1 MDKNKDDNSGIAAT
15 QHPLSFPSDGWSAD
29 IRRMPFFTRAEM
41 NDHISKSG
49 KRIDP
54 TSKAHSVPTSIRKVT
69 TFLNDEYLKGI
80 SAASDDN
87 YFYFRSHC
95 YHSFRKN
102 DAPHNLK
109 VALRILSGEVKHAT
123 CSCVAGKVGF
133 CNHILALLMKICK
146 FSLYECKT
154 VHELENEEDMQP
166 KQACTSSLQ
175 RWHRKGRGDSINPQP
190 AMEVLV
196 AKTYLEQPRSSARE
210 PGVRCTLYEA
220 RNNIRGQKADEEK
233 LLATLKELNPNMALA
248 QIMTPKADSI
258 PLVETK
264 FGRSPQGSYASY
276 QLAVTED
283 NFKVFCDITSIRRA
297 NSANHGE
304 HIVTY
309 PRFPLSSQSNEQ
321 FEIPADLSEAE
332 KSLLKD
338 LQVDED
344 KLNGIEIKTRSQSEC
359 PEWKLE
365 RKFRFTVSNFG
376 LIRDRKRNHESL
388 VQNLINPKPFS
399 SRYTNHG
406 LKYEPIALEQYQKY
420 MSSINK
426 SVKVF
431 KSGLVMSMDAPYLGA
446 SPDGK
451 VIDPGCSDQF
461 GLSEVKCPET
471 KYLVTPLDACS
482 DSSFFM
488 EEVDGKPKLK
498 HTHKYYFQVQ
508 GLMGVTGAKWCDFI
522 VYTSKEMSIERIP
535 FDVQFWNNL
544 KDTLKLHYFKHFLAI
559 AAREPRA

>member
-1 MDKNKDDNSGIAAT
+1 
-15 QHPLSFPSDGWSAD
+15 
-29 IRRMPFFTRAEM
+29 M

-54 TSKAHSVPTSIRKVT
+54 TSKAHSVPTSIRKAT
-69 TFLNDEYLKGI
+69 TFLDDEYLKGI

-109 VALRILSGEVKHAT
+109 VALCILSGEVKHAT

-175 RWHRKGRGDSINPQP
+175 RWHRKGRGDYKSTTSNGG
-190 AMEVLV
+190 ACSKDL
-196 AKTYLEQPRSSARE
+196 
-210 PGVRCTLYEA
+210 PGA
-220 RNNIRGQKADEEK
+220 
-233 LLATLKELNPNMALA
+233 A
-248 QIMTPKADSI
+248 QII
-258 PLVETK
+258 
-264 FGRSPQGSYASY
+264 
-276 QLAVTED
+276 
-283 NFKVFCDITSIRRA
+283 
-297 NSANHGE
+297 
-304 HIVTY
+304 
-309 PRFPLSSQSNEQ
+309 SSRTW
-321 FEIPADLSEAE
+321 F
-332 KSLLKD
+332 
-338 LQVDED
+338 DED

-365 RKFRFTVSNFG
+365 RKFRFTASNFG
-376 LIRDRKRNHESL
+376 LVI
-388 VQNLINPKPFS
+388 
-399 SRYTNHG
+399 
-406 LKYEPIALEQYQKY
+406 
-420 MSSINK
+420 
-426 SVKVF
+426 
-431 KSGLVMSMDAPYLGA
+431 SMDAPYLAA

-498 HTHKYYFQVQ
+498 RTHKYYVQVQ

-522 VYTSKEMSIERIP
+522 VYTRKGMSIERIP